1 MGPADSTA
9 DKTRI
14 PGESLTDDGLPQAGD
29 RRPLDR
35 RDGPPDNL
43 GQRMEGLPAG
53 HPSSPYNADGTLR
66 QPIPRLSDLETATE
80 TEEPDSAD
88 SERTN
93 LHDAP
98 DRHGAREP
106 PDVTSTT
113 DRPSDRQLSAAD
125 AADRTHPFT
134 DEEWVEH
141 VINVRTYLDK
151 AHADGLA
158 TDHQFTIDPDRS
170 RWTRDRRHL
179 QGEIV
184 DTLYEQAADVPN
196 DHQAVVAGGLAG
208 AGKTTVLSDHA
219 GIDQSQYLTINPD
232 DVKAEMAK
240 RGMIPKVEGLS
251 PMEASDLVH
260 EESSYVA
267 RRLAL
272 RAQEDGKNIIWDITM
287 SSRASTERR
296 IDDLRGSD
304 YTTISG
310 IFVDIPIEV
319 SATRADAR
327 HRKDQDA
334 YEAGDG
340 LGGRY
345 IPPEVTAAQADTQWG
360 SQNRKTF
367 EELKTRFDQWARFDN
382 GVDGHD
388 PVMIETGPQ
397 DDNPEE
403 TPS

>member
-1 MGPADSTA
+1 
-9 DKTRI
+9 
-14 PGESLTDDGLPQAGD
+14 
-29 RRPLDR
+29 
-35 RDGPPDNL
+35 
-43 GQRMEGLPAG
+43 
-53 HPSSPYNADGTLR
+53 
-66 QPIPRLSDLETATE
+66 
-80 TEEPDSAD
+80 
-88 SERTN
+88 
-93 LHDAP
+93 
-98 DRHGAREP
+98 
-106 PDVTSTT
+106 
-113 DRPSDRQLSAAD
+113 
-125 AADRTHPFT
+125 
-134 DEEWVEH
+134 
-141 VINVRTYLDK
+141 
-151 AHADGLA
+151 
-158 TDHQFTIDPDRS
+158 
-170 RWTRDRRHL
+170 
-179 QGEIV
+179 
-184 DTLYEQAADVPN
+184 
-196 DHQAVVAGGLAG
+196 
-208 AGKTTVLSDHA
+208 
-219 GIDQSQYLTINPD
+219 
-232 DVKAEMAK
+232 
-240 RGMIPKVEGLS
+240 
-251 PMEASDLVH
+251 MEASDLVH